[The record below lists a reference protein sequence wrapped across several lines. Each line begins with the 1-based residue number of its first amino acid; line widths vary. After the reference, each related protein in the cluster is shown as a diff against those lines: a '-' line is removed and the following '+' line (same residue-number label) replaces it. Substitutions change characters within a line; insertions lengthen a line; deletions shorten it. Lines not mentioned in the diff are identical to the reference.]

1 MQPKRK
7 ETDSSSQ
14 LKSSEVNHEAQR
26 SDTSGFNRF
35 GSSDK
40 INAENAYTRRKRK
53 FIPGLSAQLAPG
65 YGVYTDSIT
74 GTVVINISFALL
86 VLLVAI
92 EFILF
97 IVVTN
102 VLCL

>member
-1 MQPKRK
+1 M
-7 ETDSSSQ
+7 
-14 LKSSEVNHEAQR
+14 NHEAQR
-26 SDTSGFNRF
+26 SDTYGFNRF
-35 GSSDK
+35 RSPDK
-40 INAENAYTRRKRK
+40 LNDKNAYTRRKRK
-53 FIPGLSAQLAPG
+53 FIPGLSAQPASG
-65 YGVYTDSIT
+65 YGVYTDSIM
-74 GTVVINISFALL
+74 GTIMINVGFALL